1 VTTAR
6 RTLRRWI
13 LTAFLERG
21 CDPAT
26 ARVPYRLARIR
37 PMSACELEQL
47 NPLAHSLVPLSNL
60 RRLPRPRAAH
70 ARQAGLL

>member
-47 NPLAHSLVPLSNL
+47 NPLAHSLVPLTNL
-60 RRLPRPRAAH
+60 RRLPRPLAASSG
-70 ARQAGLL
+70 RAGLL

>member
-1 VTTAR
+1 MTTAR

-37 PMSACELEQL
+37 PMSARELEQL
-47 NPLAHSLVPLSNL
+47 NPLAGSLVPLSNL
-60 RRLPRPRAAH
+60 RRLPRPRTARPAA
-70 ARQAGLL
+70 LV